1 MKKGNLKLAGLFLIS
16 LLVVSCESD
25 DQSEFTNRYDSLD
38 VVSAQ
43 TSLGEG
49 EWRVAEFR
57 DDDDDDDFFETI
69 DFDGYVFVF
78 SENGVVTATFGEEVY
93 TGTWKIELESDD
105 DDDDDDDDFDDDDDD
120 EMEFE
125 LEFNNANGALD
136 EISED
141 WDVLEYSD
149 TRIRI
154 GDDDDDDDD
163 ELLVFERI

>member
-1 MKKGNLKLAGLFLIS
+1 MKNGNLKGVGLFLIG

-25 DQSEFTNRYDSLD
+25 DQSENTNRYDPLD
-38 VVSAQ
+38 VVRAQ
-43 TSLGEG
+43 ASVREG
-49 EWRVAEFR
+49 EWRVVEYR
-57 DDDDDDDFFETI
+57 DDDDDDEFFGSI
-69 DFDGYVFVF
+69 DFDGYVFEF
-78 SENGVVTATFGEEVY
+78 SENGMVTATVGAEVY

-105 DDDDDDDDFDDDDDD
+105 DDFDDDNTD

-125 LEFNNANGALD
+125 LELNNANGALE

-149 TRIRI
+149 TRIRL
-154 GDDDDDDDD
+154 GDEDDDDDD